1 MCESNEFDF
10 IENERG
16 LLMSKWLLKAG
27 GLVFIQL
34 AAVLSGTG
42 LAQASNDLDDHWLAA
57 ACSQVPVR
65 GRLVGD
71 IRDTDYGVAIGPIP
85 RRTLTLY
92 CNVDADI
99 FHNQIQLVAEDN
111 SPNVQVT
118 ASIFQQ
124 DLFNP
129 GAPPSLVV
137 SVSTEDQPGLQVAKL
152 FFDPPLEPNEF
163 IYMYFVKIE
172 VVRTNTDPVWVYS
185 VSLQDVL

>member
-1 MCESNEFDF
+1 
-10 IENERG
+10 
-16 LLMSKWLLKAG
+16 MSKRLSRFS
-27 GLVFIQL
+27 GLVLIQI
-34 AAVLSGTG
+34 AVILSGMG
-42 LAQASNDLDDHWLAA
+42 LAQASNDFDDHWLAA

-71 IRDTDYGVAIGPIP
+71 IRDTEHGVAIGPIP

-92 CNVDADI
+92 CNVDADL

-129 GAPPSLVV
+129 GAAPTLIV
-137 SVSTEDQPGLQVAKL
+137 SVSTADQPGLQVVQL
-152 FFDPPLEPNEF
+152 FFDPPLEPDEF
-163 IYMYFVKIE
+163 TFMYFVKIE